1 MCSLCVEE
9 VASVFCICG
18 VCLVCVAYMWSVFV
32 WLRSGSL
39 VIMCYICVECG
50 NTVGGSITVGVW
62 STCEPCWI
70 CLWHIHGEYVVYM
83 WCV

>member
-1 MCSLCVEE
+1 MCRGGGICLLHMWCMFGV
-9 VASVFCICG
+9 CG
-18 VCLVCVAYMWSVFV
+18 VYVECVCV
-32 WLRSGSL
+32 LRSGSL